1 MTTVNTPQNF
11 TLLTGIW
18 VKCEADNSNAG
29 KCATLAGRYG
39 TVTWAID
46 ENHNDASL

>member
-11 TLLTGIW
+11 TLPTGIW
-18 VKCEADNSNAG
+18 VKCGADNSIAG
-29 KCATLAGRYG
+29 KCATLAERYG
-39 TVTWAID
+39 TVIWTID